1 MIRVLRQ
8 RDWSKPVKPVA
19 REVRS
24 ALPGDDRYPP
34 LLFVGRPAEF
44 FAEHWLDRCAE
55 RGWSAYT
62 VTPRAGRLVGVR
74 EHCHD
79 VVQVAASLPRQ
90 AVLVGHGPGARW
102 AAAALTRY
110 PARAAVLIDPPARLP
125 DEDVVGPAQV
135 LLVGAAG
142 RALTKAG
149 EHYKVT
155 PTLLSDPRRLTD
167 PSWLYPLEGLLDW
180 LEQTIKPR

>member
-1 MIRVLRQ
+1 MIRVLRT
-8 RDWSKPVKPVA
+8 RDWSRPVRPVA

-24 ALPGDDRYPP
+24 ALPGEDLHPP

-55 RGWSAYT
+55 RGWAAHAL
-62 VTPRAGRLVGVR
+62 TPRPGRFVGVR

-102 AAAALTRY
+102 VAAALTRY
-110 PARAAVLIDPPARLP
+110 PAKAAVLIDPPAKLP
-125 DEDVVGPAQV
+125 DEDVVGRAQV
-135 LLVGAAG
+135 LLVGGAG
-142 RALTKAG
+142 RGLTKAG
-149 EHYKVT
+149 EHYRVT
-155 PTLLSDPRRLTD
+155 PTLLSEPRRLSD

-180 LEQTIKPR
+180 LDQTVAKP